1 LAWWVIAKSRY
12 KPPLT
17 AGHPGGRVTYD
28 ARVDEGGDSS
38 RRRYDSPVRR
48 LRAAES
54 RERIISGAAEL
65 ARELPSWDW
74 GSLTIQAVADQAGV
88 SRRTVYRHFAS
99 EAALHAAL
107 ADRLLE
113 EAGVSYDRL
122 ALDDVPAMTGRVYSA
137 VAKFAVKPWAVV
149 PAAFPALD
157 ADRLGGLRSAV
168 DSEAP
173 DWADSDRMTA
183 TAALDIVWS
192 VASYEILL
200 RDWNLAPADAMR
212 VQRWLHGLVTA
223 ALHAG
228 EKPPQPNGRR
238 TRRLAR

>member
-1 LAWWVIAKSRY
+1 
-12 KPPLT
+12 
-17 AGHPGGRVTYD
+17 VTYD

-99 EAALHAAL
+99 ESALHAAL

-113 EAGVSYDRL
+113 EAGVSYEGL
-122 ALDDVPAMTGRVYSA
+122 ALDDLPEMTGRVFSA
-137 VAKFAVKPWAVV
+137 VAKFAVQPWAVV
-149 PAAFPALD
+149 PAAFPAID
-157 ADRLGGLRSAV
+157 ADRLEGLRSAV

-173 DWADSDRMTA
+173 DWADPDRMMA

-192 VASYEILL
+192 VASHEILL

-212 VQRWLHGLVTA
+212 VQRWLHNLVTA
-223 ALHAG
+223 ALRAG
-228 EKPPQPNGRR
+228 EKPPQPSGRKK
-238 TRRLAR
+238 RRVAP